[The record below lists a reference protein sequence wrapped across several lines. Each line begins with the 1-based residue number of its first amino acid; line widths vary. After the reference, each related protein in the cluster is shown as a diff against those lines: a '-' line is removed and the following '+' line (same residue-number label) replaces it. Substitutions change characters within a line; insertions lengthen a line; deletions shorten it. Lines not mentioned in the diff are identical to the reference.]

1 MGDVT
6 PPELAYLAKLRQQLP
21 NGESLRDDC
30 HHTPA
35 TGQVV
40 SVDCFVEHRHFEF
53 GWMQPEQVGFKCA
66 SAALSDIAAMGA
78 TATGLLVGL
87 TVPPLGVGDDETIV
101 LPLYQGLQAAL
112 AQASPTAELLGGDW
126 VAGPCWQLAITV
138 LGQVAH
144 RHSVGLRT
152 HAQAGDVV
160 LLWQG
165 HDHGLAGLG
174 CTLLQQGLA
183 SCANPKQWSDALTAH
198 THPSIGYVAG
208 IGLASL
214 GQRYALMDTSDGL
227 ADAALKLSQLSRVS
241 VVLDET
247 ALPLHPLLLEAEALG
262 LLKARHTQL
271 YGGEDFG
278 LLATC
283 AYKTWRQLPAGLGWQ
298 VVGRVEAVP
307 DTLTKGEGCAW
318 LRTSGETLQSLR
330 YGLTYHHHT

>member
-1 MGDVT
+1 MGDVAL
-6 PPELAYLAKLRQQLP
+6 PELAYLAKLRHQLP
-21 NGESLRDDC
+21 NGDDLRDDC
-30 HHTPA
+30 HYTPT

-87 TVPPLGVGDDETIV
+87 TVPELQAGDEDTIL
-101 LPLYQGLQAAL
+101 LPLYQGLQTAL
-112 AQASPTAELLGGDW
+112 AQASPMAQLLGGDW
-126 VAGPCWQLAITV
+126 VAGPCWQLAVTV
-138 LGQVAH
+138 LGQVAQG
-144 RHSVGLRT
+144 HSAGLRT

-174 CTLLQQGLA
+174 CVLLQEGLA
-183 SCANPKQWSDALTAH
+183 SCAHPSQWSDALAAH
-198 THPSIGYVAG
+198 THPKPGYSAG
-208 IGLASL
+208 VGLASL

-227 ADAALKLSQLSRVS
+227 ADAALKISQLSQVS
-241 VVLDET
+241 VVLDEV
-247 ALPLHPLLLEAEALG
+247 ALPLHPLLVEAEAQG

-283 AYKTWRQLPAGLGWQ
+283 TPATAGQLPTGLRWQ
-298 VVGRVEAVP
+298 RVGQVEARS
-307 DTLTKGEGCAW
+307 DTLPKGEACAW
-318 LRTSGETLQSLR
+318 LRSTQGTLLPLR
-330 YGLTYHHHT
+330 YGLTYQHHT